1 MQGKIDEKLDWFST
15 LYEEAEREFEV
26 EQPDLSDRN
35 PFQRD
40 RDRILSS
47 KAFCRLDGKAQ
58 VFYADSK
65 DHIRNR
71 LTHSLGVKSLA
82 DSISRKLKLNCDLV
96 EAIALSHDLG
106 HTPYGHIGE
115 RILNQIMNGC
125 IDLHGVQKY
134 IKPKEMGFKHN
145 WQGYRLVTE
154 LAAHSDKY
162 PGLNLTKQTIWGIV
176 NHTGLEYKVCHSHCL
191 MKSRF
196 NGFLTFPLHKKCQK
210 KLSVE
215 FYKEPFATPRPAVK
229 KSIIPMDDSY
239 WTPEAIVVA
248 VADEIDQRIHDVAD
262 AYEFGIIGL
271 TDILKKF
278 CDIFNKHFSS
288 EMKTIVKELQNLCLP
303 SVAKYL
309 EQYNENIG
317 IHLNELECLSGLSQS
332 DREII
337 QNTNSQFKVKME
349 DVGDQLVRMIRDNNT
364 FESRSGSYHIQAT
377 FSRLIADLYI
387 DNFIHY
393 YCDKMNSYIKKH
405 GIKSGKEYKQIL
417 KKGKVPF
424 HISDLRDDPFWIND
438 ASFHD
443 YLKSLIL
450 NCHRVQLADGRASLI
465 IRKIFKALVSNP
477 MQLPDKVL
485 RRYVS
490 SMDNVHHF
498 MTESVIDDDYN
509 AAKTAHNIRS
519 QLIKKY
525 LRTQN
530 GAPNDKGYSLLM
542 RTICDFISGMTD
554 QFAESYYHE
563 LYGVKDIM
571 LEFK

>member
-1 MQGKIDEKLDWFST
+1 MQGDIDEKLDWFST
-15 LYEEAEREFEV
+15 LYEEAKREFEV
-26 EQPDLSDRN
+26 EQLDLSGRN

-71 LTHSLGVKSLA
+71 LTHSLGVMSLA
-82 DSISRKLKLNCDLV
+82 DNISRKLKLNCDLV
-96 EAIALSHDLG
+96 EAIALGHDLG

-125 IDLHGVQKY
+125 IDLHGVQKFL
-134 IKPKEMGFKHN
+134 KNNDLGFKHN
-145 WQGYRLVTE
+145 WQGYRLVSE
-154 LAAHSDKY
+154 LEAHSDKY

-176 NHTGLEYKVCHSHCL
+176 NHTGLYYKDCYSHCF

-196 NGFLTFPLHKKCQK
+196 NGFLRLSQYKKCK
-210 KLSVE
+210 KNLSIE
-215 FYKEPFATPRPAVK
+215 FYKKPFATPRPTGE
-229 KSIIPMDDSY
+229 KSIIPLDNRY
-239 WTPEAIVVA
+239 WTPEAMVVA

-271 TDILKKF
+271 TDILKQF
-278 CDIFNKHFSS
+278 CAIFENNFSS
-288 EMKTIVKELQNLCLP
+288 DMKKIISELQNLCLP
-303 SVAKYL
+303 SITKYV
-309 EQYNENIG
+309 EEYNENIETH
-317 IHLNELECLSGLSQS
+317 INELESLSEISQN
-332 DREII
+332 DRVII
-337 QNTNSQFKVKME
+337 KNSNTQLKKKMKSIGDQIVKKIRNINTNE
-349 DVGDQLVRMIRDNNT
+349 L
-364 FESRSGSYHIQAT
+364 RSGTHHIQAT

-387 DNFIHY
+387 DNFIRY
-393 YCDKMNSYIKKH
+393 YRDKMNSYINKYSV
-405 GIKSGKEYKQIL
+405 KSSKEYKEKLNNGI
-417 KKGKVPF
+417 VPF
-424 HISDLRDDPFWIND
+424 SISDLRNDPFWEND
-438 ASFHD
+438 AKFHD
-443 YLKSLIL
+443 YLKRLIL

-498 MTESVIDDDYN
+498 MTESIIDDEYY
-509 AAKTAHNIRS
+509 AAKAAYTIRS

-525 LRTQN
+525 LRTPD

-554 QFAESYYHE
+554 QYAEAYYHE
-563 LYGVKDIM
+563 LYGVKDIL

>member
-1 MQGKIDEKLDWFST
+1 MQDMIGDTIKWFST
-15 LYEEAEREFEV
+15 LYDEAEREFNV
-26 EQPDLSDRN
+26 EQPDLSNRN

-71 LTHSLGVKSLA
+71 LTHSLGVRSLA
-82 DSISRKLKLNCDLV
+82 DNISRKLKLNCDLV
-96 EAIALSHDLG
+96 EAIALGHDLG

-125 IDLHGVQKY
+125 IDLHGVQEYLRPKY
-134 IKPKEMGFKHN
+134 MGFKHN
-145 WQGYRLVTE
+145 WQGYRLVSE
-154 LAAHSDKY
+154 LETYSDQY

-176 NHTGLEYKVCHSHCL
+176 NHTRLDYKECHSNCL
-191 MKSRF
+191 IESRC
-196 NGFLTFPLHKKCQK
+196 NGSLKYPPHEKCRK
-210 KLSVE
+210 KLFVE
-215 FYKEPFATPRPAVK
+215 FYKEPFATSRPDVN
-229 KSIIPMDDSY
+229 IPLDNCY

-262 AYEFGIIGL
+262 AYEVGIISL
-271 TDILKKF
+271 SDIIYKF
-278 CDIFNKHFSS
+278 RDIFGKHLSS
-288 EMKTIVKELQNLCLP
+288 EK
-303 SVAKYL
+303 
-309 EQYNENIG
+309 
-317 IHLNELECLSGLSQS
+317 
-332 DREII
+332 
-337 QNTNSQFKVKME
+337 KME
-349 DVGDQLVRMIRDNNT
+349 AVGDQLVEKARNNNT
-364 FESRSGSYHIQAT
+364 FTFRSGAYHIQAT

-387 DNFIHY
+387 ENFIRNYHE
-393 YCDKMNSYIKKH
+393 KMISHINKYSIKT
-405 GIKSGKEYKQIL
+405 SKEYKKNL
-417 KKGKVPF
+417 KEGNIPF
-424 HISDLRDDPFWIND
+424 YISDLRSDSFWESD
-438 ASFHD
+438 THFHD

-490 SMDNVHHF
+490 TMEGIPYSMTV
-498 MTESVIDDDYN
+498 SVIDDENN
-509 AAKTAHNIRS
+509 AAKTAYKIRS
-519 QLIKKY
+519 SLIEKY
-525 LRTQN
+525 LRTDD
-530 GAPNDKGYSLLM
+530 GAPYEKGYSVLM

-563 LYGVKDIM
+563 LYGIKDIK
-571 LEFK
+571 LELK